1 MFSKESLFFLIAIW
15 SLFLIWELNINFSIV
30 ETPEIR
36 YDLLVLPGLVLT
48 TAYVISRHLKQQ

>member
-15 SLFLIWELNINFSIV
+15 SLFLIWELNISFSIV